1 MSTRSD
7 LSNAVDPAV
16 PSPDTT
22 VNGPAPASPVWPQ
35 AEALGSGSRLRVES
49 IRSHGVGPVDLSLD
63 RAECVCVSGPSGAGK
78 TLLLR
83 ALADLDPHEGE
94 ALLDGKPL
102 GAFAGPEWRR
112 QVGLL
117 PPESAWWHD
126 GVGAHFP
133 LEDKELLLALAL
145 PPEIMGW
152 SIARL
157 SSGERQR
164 LALIRL
170 LANRP
175 RVLLLDEPTA
185 NLDPA
190 SVERVEALLF
200 RYRQQTG
207 AAILWVS
214 HDPAQ
219 IVRVASRH
227 LRLQGGRLVEAQP

>member
-1 MSTRSD
+1 
-7 LSNAVDPAV
+7 LHL
-16 PSPDTT
+16 
-22 VNGPAPASPVWPQ
+22 WPQ
-35 AEALGSGSRLRVES
+35 EEDQGSGSRLRAEN
-49 IRSHGVGPVDLSLD
+49 IRSHGLGPVDLSLD
-63 RAECVCVSGPSGAGK
+63 RSECVCVSGPSGAGK

-94 ALLDGKPL
+94 VLLDGKPL
-102 GAFAGPEWRR
+102 DAFAGPEWRR

-117 PPESAWWHD
+117 PPESAWWD
-126 GVGAHFP
+126 DRVGAHFP
-133 LEDKELLLALAL
+133 QEDKELLPALAL

-190 SVERVEALLF
+190 SVERVEALLS

-207 AAILWVS
+207 TAILWVS

-219 IVRVASRH
+219 IARVASRH
-227 LRLQGGRLVEAQP
+227 LRLHGGRLVEAQP

>member
-1 MSTRSD
+1 MI
-7 LSNAVDPAV
+7 PAI
-16 PSPDTT
+16 PSPNATGSGAA
-22 VNGPAPASPVWPQ
+22 VGPASRLWPQ
-35 AEALGSGSRLRVES
+35 DENHGPGSGLQAKK
-49 IRSHGVGPVDLSLD
+49 IRSHGLGPVDLTLN
-63 RAECVCVSGPSGAGK
+63 RTECVCVSGPSGAGK

-83 ALADLDPHEGE
+83 ALADLDRHDGE
-94 ALLDGKPL
+94 VLLDGRPL
-102 GAFAGPEWRR
+102 DTFAGPEWRR

-126 GVGAHFP
+126 RVGAHFP
-133 LEDKELLLALAL
+133 LEDKELLPALAL

-190 SVERVEALLF
+190 SVERVEALLL
-200 RYRQQTG
+200 RYRQQTN

-219 IVRVASRH
+219 IARVASRH
-227 LRLQGGRLVEAQP
+227 LRLQEGRLVEVQP